1 MCPQGWTADNSTAH
15 GCFRNGNGYGVNEL
29 EGIPLSDLA
38 NLTLTASANS
48 TADQIFLSTGNGTL
62 YTAGDAGEL
71 LNLSQW
77 WSDAEFNVFGWS
89 NGSQVNLGSNAVVTV
104 QLITDT
110 TPASSPTVNL
120 GSFTAES
127 NNLTLVPN
135 SECAFGGSHPGIQF
149 TEGFPGAT
157 SPGCPLPTQE
167 DLVAF
172 QANTNYLYLYNN
184 GQATNTWLGMDA
196 GTIPSW
202 VPSPT
207 GPLPKIAFQANN
219 HHLWVGDL
227 NASPFDT
234 GKIMKAGTSP
244 SMTLI
249 ANQYPA
255 DALIVAYS
263 DASGR
268 LCLYRSDTGTA
279 NCSTGGN
286 MFGSPSIAWDPNQ
299 TNYGNFVVAFHSSG
313 DNKCYVYLGSSGFF
327 YKCGSGEPTM
337 MDGTNPSIVALPN
350 DTYATMFQ
358 GSDGNL
364 YSYYPGGGGNTGLG
378 MKAGTSPSVTVLHDG
393 TTAYAFQAN
402 TGYLWTYVNGVY
414 TNTQLVPGFP
424 MMAPSA
430 SPIILPTSKF
440 GYQVAFEANT
450 TYLYVDDNGTAVNTW
465 LGMNTP

>member
-1 MCPQGWTADNSTAH
+1 
-15 GCFRNGNGYGVNEL
+15 
-29 EGIPLSDLA
+29 
-38 NLTLTASANS
+38 
-48 TADQIFLSTGNGTL
+48 
-62 YTAGDAGEL
+62 
-71 LNLSQW
+71 
-77 WSDAEFNVFGWS
+77 
-89 NGSQVNLGSNAVVTV
+89 
-104 QLITDT
+104 
-110 TPASSPTVNL
+110 
-120 GSFTAES
+120 
-127 NNLTLVPN
+127 
-135 SECAFGGSHPGIQF
+135 
-149 TEGFPGAT
+149 
-157 SPGCPLPTQE
+157 
-167 DLVAF
+167 
-172 QANTNYLYLYNN
+172 
-184 GQATNTWLGMDA
+184 
-196 GTIPSW
+196 
-202 VPSPT
+202 
-207 GPLPKIAFQANN
+207 
-219 HHLWVGDL
+219 
-227 NASPFDT
+227 
-234 GKIMKAGTSP
+234 
-244 SMTLI
+244 
-249 ANQYPA
+249 
-255 DALIVAYS
+255 
-263 DASGR
+263 
-268 LCLYRSDTGTA
+268 
-279 NCSTGGN
+279 